1 MQQSFRDTKNKA
13 FQFVKNY
20 QEASKENAE
29 SQSFLNDFFNI
40 FGVDRRRVATFEE
53 SVKTDDKGSK
63 RIDLFWRGV
72 LLVEMKSTGKD
83 LGKAYR
89 QGVDY
94 FKGLK
99 DKDLPRYVMVCDLN
113 QFRLYDLIDNENY
126 DFELNQLTDNLHL
139 FDFMQGGDVE
149 DITEFDLNQKAAEL
163 LGQLHD
169 DLALSGY
176 PDHDLQVF
184 MVRILFCLFAEDT
197 GVFNRHQFTKYL
209 LKFTDESGMDTE
221 MHLQKLFQIF
231 DKDIDDRNKNLVD
244 ELADFPYVNGA
255 LFKETIEMPSFTQ
268 QMRDVLIECCLFN
281 WKDISPAIFGSLFQS
296 IMNKETRRNL
306 GAHYTSEQNI
316 LKLIEP
322 LFLDDLKAQFKTIE
336 KLKQANKRNQKL
348 IGLMDEIQNLS
359 FLDPACGCGNFLII
373 TYRELRKL
381 ELHIL
386 QAQQKDAGQ
395 LHIGIEIEPQIKL
408 NNFYGI
414 EIDEWPARIA
424 EVAMWLTQHQMNVE
438 FAKAFGTEPD
448 LLPLIQHA
456 NIRHANALE
465 LDWAEVVAK
474 DELNYIIGNPPF
486 VGKNFRTKGQAQS
499 QELVFKPEVKS
510 WKSLDFVTSW
520 FFKSAKFTQ
529 NTAIETA
536 LVSTNSITM
545 GEQVGILWQPMLE
558 MGVKI
563 NFAHRTFSWY
573 NDAKGKAAVHCVII
587 GFSHQDRVD
596 KYLFDYENLKAKPN
610 RIKVKNINPYLIDA
624 PSIVVANRT
633 KPLSNNAEMSSG
645 NKATDGSFLFLTPSE
660 KSGLLKES
668 PDLEKWI
675 LPVTG
680 AQEFLNNGERYCLWL
695 AEASTRELREL
706 MNIAEIKRRIDGVK
720 QMRLDSPDKGANKLA
735 DTPWKFRDTRTPNV
749 YILVPQVSSE
759 RREYVP
765 MGFFDKNT
773 ILTSPNLMIPNAGL
787 YEFGVLTSQM
797 HMDWM
802 RTVAGRMK
810 SDYRYSAKLVYN
822 NFPWPEI
829 TDKKPI
835 EKLAQAILDARD
847 EEFIKDDKTSLADL
861 YDPNFMPTKLRKAH
875 RALDLA
881 VDKLYDQN
889 GFNKPLDR
897 VKHLFELYQQNIEE
911 N

>member
-1 MQQSFRDTKNKA
+1 MPQSFRDTKNKA
-13 FQFVKNY
+13 FQFVKDY
-20 QEASKENAE
+20 QDAYKENAE
-29 SQSFLNDFFNI
+29 SQSFLNDFFAI
-40 FGVDRRRVATFEE
+40 FGVDRKRVATFEKA
-53 SVKTDDKGSK
+53 VKTDDKGAK
-63 RIDLFWRGV
+63 RIDLFWQGV

-83 LGKAYR
+83 LDKAYR
-89 QGVDY
+89 QGVGY

-99 DKDLPRYVMVCDLN
+99 DNELPRFVMVCDLDR
-113 QFRLYDLIDNENY
+113 FRLYDLEDDKDYSFKLDE
-126 DFELNQLTDNLHL
+126 LTDNLHL
-139 FDFMQGGDVE
+139 FDFMTGDEVE

-163 LGQLHD
+163 LGQLHA
-169 DLALSGY
+169 DLAQSGY

-209 LKFTDESGMDTE
+209 MKFTDESGMDTE

-231 DKDIDDRNKNLVD
+231 DKDIDSRNKNLAD

-268 QMRDVLIECCLFN
+268 EMRDVLIECCLFN

-322 LFLDDLKAQFKTIE
+322 LFLDDLKAQFKVIE
-336 KLKQANKRNQKL
+336 KLKQANKRNKLFIELMQK
-348 IGLMDEIQNLS
+348 IQNLQ

-381 ELHIL
+381 ELKIL

-395 LHIGIEIEPQIKL
+395 MHIGIEIEPQIKL

-456 NIRHANALE
+456 NIHHANALE
-465 LDWAEVVAK
+465 LDWGEVVTTDK
-474 DELNYIIGNPPF
+474 LSYIIGNPPF
-486 VGKNFRTKGQAQS
+486 VGSKYQTKEQKQLQLSIFGKLKNSKQ
-499 QELVFKPEVKS
+499 
-510 WKSLDFVTSW
+510 LDFVTNW
-520 FFKSAKFTQ
+520 FYKTALFTQ
-529 NTAIETA
+529 DTAIETA

-545 GEQVGILWQPMLE
+545 GEQVGTLWQPMLE
-558 MGVKI
+558 MGIKI
-563 NFAHRTFSWY
+563 NFAHRTFAWH

-587 GFSHQDRVD
+587 GFGYQGRDE
-596 KYLFDYENLKAKPN
+596 KYLFNYENLKAEPN
-610 RIKVKNINPYLIDA
+610 KTKVKNINPYLIDA
-624 PSIVVANRT
+624 PSATLQSTSKVI
-633 KPLSNNAEMSSG
+633 NAEHPLWFG
-645 NKATDGSFLFLTPSE
+645 NMPFDGGFLLLNPDE
-660 KSGLLKES
+660 QQQLLKNNPE
-668 PDLEKWI
+668 LKQWI
-675 LPVTG
+675 KPILG
-680 AQEFLNNGERYCLWL
+680 AREFLNNGERYCLWL
-695 AEASTRELREL
+695 ADASTRELREL
-706 MNIAEIKRRIDGVK
+706 MNIVEVRRRIDAVREW
-720 QMRLDSPDKGANKLA
+720 RLNSSIKKLA
-735 DTPWKFRDTRTPNV
+735 EIPYKFNGTRTPNT
-749 YILVPQVSSE
+749 YILVPKVSSE
-759 RREYVP
+759 RRDYLP
-765 MGFFDKNT
+765 MGFYTKDT
-773 ILTSPNLMIPNAGL
+773 IVTDLNFMIPSAGL
-787 YEFGVLTSQM
+787 YEFGILTSQM

-802 RTVAGRMK
+802 RTVAGRLK

-829 TDKKPI
+829 SDKKPI
-835 EKLAQAILDARD
+835 EKFAQAILDARE
-847 EEFIKDDKTSLADL
+847 EEFTKDAETSLADL
-861 YDPNFMPTKLRKAH
+861 YDPNFMPVKLRKAH
-875 RALDLA
+875 KALDKA
-881 VDKLYDQN
+881 VDKLYDKN

-897 VKHLFELYQQNIEE
+897 VKHLFELYQQKTSL
-911 N
+911 

>member
-13 FQFVKNY
+13 FQFIKDY
-20 QEASKENAE
+20 EDAFKENSE
-29 SQSFLNDFFNI
+29 SQSFLNDFFAV
-40 FGVDRRRVATFEE
+40 FDVDRRRVATFEKP
-53 SVKTDDKGSK
+53 VKTDDKGAK
-63 RIDLFWRGV
+63 RIDLFWSGV

-83 LGKAYR
+83 LDKAYR
-89 QGVDY
+89 QGVGY

-99 DKDLPRYVMVCDLN
+99 DDELPRYVMVCDLN
-113 QFRLYDLIDNENY
+113 RFRLYDLIDNKDYN
-126 DFELNQLTDNLHL
+126 FELNQLTDNLHL
-139 FDFMQGGDVE
+139 FDFMQGGEVE

-169 DLALSGY
+169 DLAQSGY

-209 LKFTDESGMDTE
+209 LKFTDESGIDTD

-231 DKDIDDRNKNLVD
+231 NKDVDSRNKNLAD
-244 ELADFPYVNGA
+244 ELNAFPYVNGG
-255 LFKETIEMPSFTQ
+255 LFEESIEMPSFIQ
-268 QMRDVLIECCLFN
+268 EMRDVLIECCFFN

-296 IMNKETRRNL
+296 IMDKETRRNL

-322 LFLDDLKAQFKTIE
+322 LFLEDLKAQFKAIE

-348 IGLMDEIQNLS
+348 MALMGEIQNLQ

-373 TYRELRKL
+373 TYRELRIL
-381 ELHIL
+381 ELKIL
-386 QAQQKDAGQ
+386 QAQQKDASQ
-395 LHIGIEIEPQIKL
+395 MHIGIEIEPQIKL

-438 FAKAFGTEPD
+438 FAKAFGNEPD

-465 LDWAEVVAK
+465 IDWGEVADK
-474 DELNYIIGNPPF
+474 NKLNYIIGNPPF
-486 VGKNFRTKGQAQS
+486 VGKNFRTEDQAQS
-499 QELVFKPEVKS
+499 QELVFKPTVKS
-510 WKSLDFVTSW
+510 WKSLDFVSSW
-520 FFKSAKFTQ
+520 FYKSAKFTLD
-529 NTAIETA
+529 TKIEIA

-545 GEQVGILWQPMLE
+545 GEQVGTLWQPMLE
-558 MGVKI
+558 LGVKI
-563 NFAHRTFSWY
+563 NFAHRTFAWS
-573 NDAKGKAAVHCVII
+573 NDAIGNAAVHCVII
-587 GFSHQDRVD
+587 GFSHRNRDK
-596 KYLFDYENLKAKPN
+596 KYLFDYADLKADPT
-610 RIKVKNINPYLIDA
+610 RIKVSNINPYLIDA
-624 PSIVVANRT
+624 PSIVVTNRT
-633 KPLSNNAEMSSG
+633 KPLSCNVEMSSG
-645 NKATDGSFLFLTPSE
+645 NKATDGSFLFLTPNE
-660 KSGLLKES
+660 KSDLLNKN
-668 PDLEKWI
+668 PFLKKWI
-675 LPVTG
+675 KPVTG

-695 AEASTRELREL
+695 ADASTRELREL
-706 MNIAEIKRRIDGVK
+706 MNIAEIKHRIEGVK
-720 QMRLDSPDKGANKLA
+720 KMRLDSPDKGANKLA
-735 DTPWKFRDTRTPNV
+735 ETPWKFRDTRTPDV

-759 RREYVP
+759 RRSYLP

-787 YEFGVLTSQM
+787 YEFGILTSEM

-802 RTVAGRMK
+802 RVVAGRLK

-829 TDKKPI
+829 SDKKPI
-835 EKLAQAILDARD
+835 EKLAQAILDARE
-847 EEFIKDDKTSLADL
+847 EEFTKDTETSLADL

-875 RALDLA
+875 KALDRA
-881 VDKLYDQN
+881 VDKLYDKN
-889 GFNKPLDR
+889 GFKAPLDR
-897 VKHLFELYQQNIEE
+897 VKHLFGLYQLKLNT
-911 N
+911 

>member
-13 FQFVKNY
+13 FRFIKDY
-20 QEASKENAE
+20 QNAYKENAE

-83 LGKAYR
+83 LDKAYR

-126 DFELNQLTDNLHL
+126 DFKLDQLTDNLHL
-139 FDFMQGGDVE
+139 FDFMQGGDIE
-149 DITEFDLNQKAAEL
+149 DITEFELNQKAAEL

-169 DLALSGY
+169 DLAESGY

-209 LKFTDESGMDTE
+209 LKFTDESGADTE

-231 DKDIDDRNKNLVD
+231 NKDVDSRNKNLAD
-244 ELADFPYVNGA
+244 ELNAFPYVNGG
-255 LFKETIEMPSFTQ
+255 LFEEFIEMPSFTQ
-268 QMRDVLIECCLFN
+268 EMRDVLIECCLFN

-296 IMNKETRRNL
+296 IMDKETRRNL

-322 LFLDDLKAQFKTIE
+322 LFLDTLKVDFKEIE
-336 KLKQANKRNQKL
+336 KLKQVNKRAQKFIEL
-348 IGLMDEIQNLS
+348 MKRIQGLK

-381 ELHIL
+381 ELKIL

-395 LHIGIEIEPQIKL
+395 MHIGIEIEPQIKL

-456 NIRHANALE
+456 NIHHTNALE
-465 LDWAEVVAK
+465 VDWSEVVEK
-474 DELNYIIGNPPF
+474 DKLNYIIGNPPF
-486 VGKNFRTKGQAQS
+486 VDRKGRNPKQNES
-499 QELVFKPEVKS
+499 HKLILEKLKGYGN
-510 WKSLDFVTSW
+510 LDFVSNW
-520 FFKSAKFTQ
+520 FYKAALFTQ
-529 NTAIETA
+529 NTTIETA

-545 GEQVGILWQPMLE
+545 GEQVGTLWQSMLE
-558 MGVKI
+558 MGIKI
-563 NFAHRTFSWY
+563 NFAHRTFSWH

-587 GFSHQDRVD
+587 GFSHCDKNE
-596 KYLFDYENLKAKPN
+596 KYLFDYLDVKGDPI
-610 RIKVKNINPYLIDA
+610 RIKVSNINPYLVDA
-624 PSIVVANRT
+624 PSVVVT
-633 KPLSNNAEMSSG
+633 SNN
-645 NKATDGSFLFLTPSE
+645 TPSNGQRMIE
-660 KSGLLKES
+660 GMTPL
-668 PDLEKWI
+668 DNGI
-675 LPVTG
+675 LSFSSDDKKI
-680 AQEFLNNGERYCLWL
+680 FLNAESQLKDLIKPWMTGKDYINNTNQWCFWL
-695 AEASTRELREL
+695 AETSISIIRKSNILKNKIEQVKNFRLLSKSSQKFAETPHLFRETSFPKEFV
-706 MNIAEIKRRIDGVK
+706 IIPK
-720 QMRLDSPDKGANKLA
+720 
-735 DTPWKFRDTRTPNV
+735 T
-749 YILVPQVSSE
+749 SSE
-759 RREYVP
+759 NRPYIP
-765 MGFFDKNT
+765 MGFLKDA
-773 ILTSPNLMIPNAGL
+773 IASSAVLVLPNGTL
-787 YEFGVLTSQM
+787 YEFGILTSQM

-802 RTVAGRMK
+802 RVVAGRLE
-810 SDYRYSAKLVYN
+810 SRYRYSAKLVYN

-829 TDKKPI
+829 NDKKPI
-835 EKLAQAILDARD
+835 EKLAQAILDARE
-847 EEFIKDDKTSLADL
+847 EEFARDAKTSLADL
-861 YDPNFMPTKLRKAH
+861 YDPNFMPSKLRKAH

-881 VDKLYDQN
+881 VDKLYSKE

-897 VKHLFELYQQNIEE
+897 VKHLFELYQQKIEE